1 MKKLFSIVSPPT
13 FHLAPRSL
21 KFGAC
26 QKGEP
31 AGRILDDFG
40 NFFNGFAKSP
50 RLIILGDPG
59 ADRGGEGKSKQAGK
73 YGE

>member
-1 MKKLFSIVSPPT
+1 MVIQTSYYLS
-13 FHLAPRSL
+13 HCC

-59 ADRGGEGKSKQAGK
+59 ADSGGEGKSKQAGK
-73 YGE
+73 YGTKEK